1 MTLTSKP
8 PQRRSS
14 PQSTYGGRPAFG
26 ARRTHRE
33 QTAQA
38 VLYELLPRAQA
49 EERRRRCERN
59 GRRVVLRERN
69 EVLGEELFETGHWT
83 WDDWVAL
90 KVGRLEGPRFQAILS
105 VVRQTLEGVDVDP
118 APLATTQGGE
128 LLLPEDAGIRLA
140 LAFVGVKPLQRYD
153 RMRAMAR
160 GLDRMSMEECYYW
173 HALCRSPSTPNGAK
187 ALRILLTSHID

>member
-8 PQRRSS
+8 PQRRSA
-14 PQSTYGGRPAFG
+14 PQSSYGGRPVFG
-26 ARRTHRE
+26 ARRTHRH
-33 QTAQA
+33 QTARA
-38 VLYELLPRAQA
+38 VLYELLPRPQA

-59 GRRVVLRERN
+59 GRRIVLRERN
-69 EVLGEELFETGHWT
+69 EALGEELFETSQWT
-83 WDDWVAL
+83 WDGWVAL

-105 VVRQTLEGVDVDP
+105 VVRHALEGVAIDP
-118 APLATTQGGE
+118 SPLATTQGGD

-140 LAFVGVKPLQRYD
+140 LAFVGVKPLQRFD

-160 GLDRMSMEECYYW
+160 GLERMSIEECYYW

-187 ALRILLTSHID
+187 ALRTLLTSHID